1 MVKTE
6 AGTGMVNTEAGTG
19 MVNTERSG
27 SSQQAVSSSQRCRAI
42 HSKSTIDKAYFP
54 TSLLPTSYCLS
65 DALEE
70 RDRDGIP
77 QDEQQYV
84 RPRRHL
90 NRHTEASSQARSSQV
105 KSSQVKVRGA
115 LKLGGWR

>member
-54 TSLLPTSYCLS
+54 TSYFLLPT
-65 DALEE
+65 ALATHLKSAIETA
-70 RDRDGIP
+70 
-77 QDEQQYV
+77 Y
-84 RPRRHL
+84 PRM
-90 NRHTEASSQARSSQV
+90 SSSMSGRA
-105 KSSQVKVRGA
+105 A
-115 LKLGGWR
+115 I